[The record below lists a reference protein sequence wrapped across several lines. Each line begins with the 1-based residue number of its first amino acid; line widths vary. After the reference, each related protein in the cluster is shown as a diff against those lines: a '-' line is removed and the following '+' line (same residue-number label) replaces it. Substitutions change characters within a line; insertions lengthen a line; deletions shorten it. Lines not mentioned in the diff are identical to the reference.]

1 MIHVEWL
8 GSPGW
13 LYYDSALC
21 HQLMLGS
28 RWTTMV
34 CYSNSL
40 KWTDAR
46 KTTLNPEF
54 QEFEDL
60 ATRNESQ
67 TSSEWISKLRQA
79 KWSVKIEVRSLR
91 CLCYSNSS
99 QDIQYLKNWSLLR
112 KNAAQLEKWL
122 SCRLLEEVTACQV
135 KLSRS
140 STFRY
145 LQYLQKDCSQK
156 TVL

>member
-1 MIHVEWL
+1 MQLPWACRVSMQKKWFTWNDWITWL
-8 GSPGW
+8 TLLRLSTMPSVNAW
-13 LYYDSALC
+13 LRLNNYGLLLQFSE
-21 HQLMLGS
+21 
-28 RWTTMV
+28 
-34 CYSNSL
+34 
-40 KWTDAR
+40 WTDAR

-60 ATRNESQ
+60 ATRNESVH

-79 KWSVKIEVRSLR
+79 KWSVKIEVRSLK

-122 SCRLLEEVTACQV
+122 SCRLLEEVTTCQ
-135 KLSRS
+135 
-140 STFRY
+140 
-145 LQYLQKDCSQK
+145 
-156 TVL
+156 